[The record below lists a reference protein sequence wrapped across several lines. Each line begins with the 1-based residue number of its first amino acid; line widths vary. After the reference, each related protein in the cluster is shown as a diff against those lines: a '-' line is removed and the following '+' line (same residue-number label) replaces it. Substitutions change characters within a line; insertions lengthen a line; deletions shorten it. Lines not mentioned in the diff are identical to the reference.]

1 MSGIIKAAATNK
13 ESLTTKLTLIIIGLT
28 AGSGL
33 LIPATYASFHPVT
46 SGEIADNTIR
56 SVDIENGQVMTA
68 DIGAGQVRTGDI
80 ADGTIRYA
88 DLSRS
93 LVAVEHRDD
102 CNCGGTG
109 WDPDGTNPGEYIYDD
124 RITFNSV
131 VSVTMPNGFFIVCGT
146 GDISSGRVAVFC
158 DQNIPSGAGVNYAL
172 FNPQ

>member
-1 MSGIIKAAATNK
+1 MVTFLNK

-33 LIPATYASFHPVT
+33 LIPGTYAAFHPVT
-46 SGEIADNTIR
+46 SGEIADNTIQ
-56 SVDIENGQVMTA
+56 SVDIENSEIRTE

-93 LVAVEHRDD
+93 FVAVEHRDD
-102 CNCGGTG
+102 CNCGGGG
-109 WDPDGTNPGEYIYDD
+109 WDPDGTNPEEIIVDD
-124 RITFNSV
+124 RITPNSV
-131 VSVTMPNGFFIVCGT
+131 VSVTIPNVHPIVCGT
-146 GDISSGRVAVFC
+146 DVLFSGSVNVVC
-158 DQNIPSGAGVNYAL
+158 NSNIPENTEVNYAI